1 MVPSVVKIAAS
12 LGNGCLVSLC
22 KLSWLARHEPFVCC
36 KHKKS
41 SCSPLLDI
49 GERRGISGKFPSEN
63 KIPRITPQV
72 FTIEFEIV
80 FPSQGG
86 RRCRQTDW
94 DFSWSV
100 RLQVTR
106 SRLSTELCR
115 ASPRSAM
122 SFSWKLF
129 LIRLN
134 ASLSLSLSPSLLELN
149 DRKPGSYIDS
159 LEFSYY
165 GYPVLVPSRL
175 VWKKSQV
182 FTSPS

>member
-1 MVPSVVKIAAS
+1 M
-12 LGNGCLVSLC
+12 
-22 KLSWLARHEPFVCC
+22 CC

-86 RRCRQTDW
+86 RRCRQTHNN
-94 DFSWSV
+94 
-100 RLQVTR
+100 RLGLLMECSLTGNQIKAFHRAV
-106 SRLSTELCR
+106 SCLAKIGNELLMEALPDKVKCT
-115 ASPRSAM
+115 S
-122 SFSWKLF
+122 L
-129 LIRLN
+129 
-134 ASLSLSLSPSLLELN
+134 SLSLSLSPSLLELN

-175 VWKKSQV
+175 V
-182 FTSPS
+182 